1 MTSDIKFVLII
12 TRIFIISTML
22 NTKYTENVFSIF
34 YCMDTFFAKT
44 LKGIWIV
51 VYSLK

>member
-22 NTKYTENVFSIF
+22 NTKYTENVSVFSI
-34 YCMDTFFAKT
+34 A
-44 LKGIWIV
+44 WIH
-51 VYSLK
+51 SL